1 MIELKKAAE
10 EVEKTKFSIE
20 KMEEQEDIAQE
31 QEYIQDNIQLL
42 HKKIE
47 PHNSNNFKIIS
58 RNLQLGNFSEG
69 GHMYQM
75 ILLSYERSITYTLTQ
90 KQRPRKAYTDT
101 FYVLDEKKLAEFEK
115 LDKKD
120 HAVVKSFLEK
130 NKVKNSL
137 EITQKQ
143 YYMTNVY
150 KNNDTGEIFE
160 REDEVDE
167 LPFISEHIRD
177 SPLERS
183 SFHAVSSNSVG
194 GFLRKNERT
203 ISREISSVNKD
214 IEAEKPIL
222 MKNDKYGYNSGGN
235 YP

>member
-1 MIELKKAAE
+1 MIELKRAAE

-47 PHNSNNFKIIS
+47 PHNSDNFKIIS

-101 FYVLDEKKLAEFEK
+101 FYILDEKKLAEYEK

-120 HAVVKSFLEK
+120 HSAVKSFLEK
-130 NKVKNSL
+130 NKVQKSL
-137 EITQKQ
+137 EIAQKQ
-143 YYMTNVY
+143 YYVTNVY

-160 REDEVDE
+160 REDEVEE

-203 ISREISSVNKD
+203 ISREISSINK
-214 IEAEKPIL
+214 EAVEHTKPIIA
-222 MKNDKYGYNSGGN
+222 KRDQYGDNNGG